1 MPLYDRRA
9 GGSSAQRLSRARHC
23 RLCRAEAAG
32 RGRKKEHAGLPEKCT
47 IFQTFLNYLW
57 RGLLIYRGC
66 AIFHLSIIRRK
77 MHHDDTAVSKAA
89 GAEPREKSPRRTT
102 AVPDRHRQ
110 DPYATLRERVMEGPV
125 RESVLDNGLLCAA
138 RVSAVFCRDFS
149 IF

>member
-1 MPLYDRRA
+1 MTLYDRLT
-9 GGSSAQRLSRARHC
+9 GGSSTQLHSNEKLLGKGGHGTEKSTCA
-23 RLCRAEAAG
+23 
-32 RGRKKEHAGLPEKCT
+32 HAEKCT

-89 GAEPREKSPRRTT
+89 GAEPTEKSPRRTT
-102 AVPDRHRQ
+102 AVPDRQRQ

-138 RVSAVFCRDFS
+138 RVSAVICRDFS
-149 IF
+149 IFYHGF